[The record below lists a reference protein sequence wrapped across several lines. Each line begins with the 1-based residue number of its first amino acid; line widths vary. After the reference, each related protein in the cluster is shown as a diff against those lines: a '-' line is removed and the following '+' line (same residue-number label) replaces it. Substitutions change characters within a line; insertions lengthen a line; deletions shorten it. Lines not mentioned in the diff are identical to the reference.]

1 MSSYPGQLSAG
12 EQQRVCIARA
22 LVNDPAI
29 LLTDE
34 PTGNLDPE
42 LSLEIMNVLLDI
54 NSRGTTVMV
63 ATHDAQLVNRLQ
75 MRVLHL
81 SNGSIVRDA
90 LRGTYEIET
99 NHESLSSEAGIITA

>member
-1 MSSYPGQLSAG
+1 MVEASPDEISNRTRSILETLGLTHKMSNYPGQLSAG

-42 LSLEIMNVLLDI
+42 LSLEIMNVLLEI

-63 ATHDAQLVNRLQ
+63 ATHDAQLVNGANE
-75 MRVLHL
+75 
-81 SNGSIVRDA
+81 SSSSIKWQ
-90 LRGTYEIET
+90 
-99 NHESLSSEAGIITA
+99 HS

>member
-1 MSSYPGQLSAG
+1 MH
-12 EQQRVCIARA
+12 

-42 LSLEIMNVLLDI
+42 LSLEIMNVLLEI

-81 SNGSIVRDA
+81 SNGTIVKDA
-90 LRGTYEIET
+90 LRGTYEIEENDENLT
-99 NHESLSSEAGIITA
+99 NNTSMISA